1 MVTIIL
7 KEFAAPGNTE
17 KYPNVSQVGAQNTN
31 TGVQATDQAAAVTG
45 IGAAVLVPIV
55 YTDEA
60 GATQRR
66 TIASVDI
73 KTII

>member
-17 KYPNVSQVGAQNTN
+17 KIPNVTQVGAQSTN
-31 TGVQATDQAAAVTG
+31 SGNQVTDQAAAVTG

-55 YTDEA
+55 YTDDNNT
-60 GATQRR
+60 TQRR

>member
-17 KYPNVSQVGAQNTN
+17 KIPNVISVGGQNTN

-45 IGAAVLVPIV
+45 VGAAVLVPVV
-55 YTDEA
+55 YTDDNNT
-60 GATQRR
+60 TQRR
-66 TIASVDI
+66 TIASADI